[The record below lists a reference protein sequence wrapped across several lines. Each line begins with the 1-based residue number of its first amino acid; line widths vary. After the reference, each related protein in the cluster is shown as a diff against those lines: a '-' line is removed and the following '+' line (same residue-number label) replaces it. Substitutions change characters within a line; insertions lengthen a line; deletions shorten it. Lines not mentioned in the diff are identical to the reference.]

1 MRSLDS
7 SATLSKSAY
16 ILQNFRHLTATRPSR
31 SHSPWMQYTGSIF
44 SLACNPKHYS
54 TFQSQ
59 PSQRTQSIQN
69 ASSTKFLDYQPR
81 SHTRIPHKPRLRL
94 PRDSRYP
101 QSQNTHSRPR
111 KRLRTIRQNLRDR
124 RPPDFYHAF
133 SRTYGLNLVD
143 RWICR
148 QFEED

>member
-31 SHSPWMQYTGSIF
+31 SHSSWMQYTGSLSRVSRLSPPFF
-44 SLACNPKHYS
+44 SLPYNPKHHL

-81 SHTRIPHKPRLRL
+81 SHTGILHKLRLRL
-94 PRDSRYP
+94 PRGSRYP
-101 QSQNTHSRPR
+101 QSQNIHSRPR
-111 KRLRTIRQNLRDR
+111 KRLRTIRQNLTSTRFL
-124 RPPDFYHAF
+124 PCFLENVWPE
-133 SRTYGLNLVD
+133 SR
-143 RWICR
+143 
-148 QFEED
+148 